1 MNRFAWLLS
10 LPLLALLAMPVVAAD
25 KKDKKLEEIEKKQK
39 KDKKKGTTALLEPS
53 EQQLASEATARDITA
68 AIEQEVAARA
78 VPVPPQMALDL
89 EWTLPHIDATKF
101 GILQKGWVLNDLI
114 LVETSK
120 NFLLAITR
128 ADGVLRWVC
137 QLEDFIRYQPS
148 VSRNNVVVNVKNFLV
163 AIHKDAGY
171 VRWKILPKFMM
182 SSAPLVIDPPVYPK
196 GYSDKWQD
204 LEAVYVGGWD
214 GRFYYMTVRA
224 RNTNYSK
231 NIRNADQL
239 IAPEFDLYYHWHITH
254 NERGIVAQPIVVKD
268 TLLYYIADDKKVY
281 CISRDR
287 EEREP
292 YILLDIPTTNAT
304 VTSSSAANVTNSV
317 VSSLYVGARDNS
329 LYCLDRLTLRKKWNY
344 AAGVTPTGNIFADEA
359 ATPYVYFAAND
370 GQVHAVEVKPMKI
383 SRGQPEVPENFS
395 PAWTVAAEGTLGAG
409 PEMVYLG
416 SGKKGDL
423 AAYGSI
429 KAVDKMSGT
438 VRWEVSGGGKDSFF
452 QQFLE
457 FHNAWNSGWDARVYA
472 ITADNRVLSF
482 KERLRDTGIKVVK
495 PTEAAAPNSRLVGI
509 PKPPADPAAPAEEK
523 KPEAKPEEKK

>member
-10 LPLLALLAMPVVAAD
+10 FSVLALLAMPAFAAD
-25 KKDKKLEEIEKKQK
+25 KNDKKLEEIEKKLK
-39 KDKKKGTTALLEPS
+39 KEKKKGEKGLLEPS
-53 EQQLASEATARDITA
+53 EKQLASEATARDITA
-68 AIEQEVAARA
+68 QIEQEVAARE
-78 VPVPPQMALDL
+78 VPVPQQMALDL

-101 GILQKGWVLNDLI
+101 GIIQKGWVLNDLI
-114 LVETSK
+114 LLETNK
-120 NFLLAITR
+120 NFLMAVTR

-137 QLEDFIRYQPS
+137 VLEDFIRYQPS

-239 IAPEFDLYYHWHITH
+239 IAPEFDLYYHWHVTH
-254 NERGIVAQPIVVKD
+254 DERGIISQPIVVKD

-287 EEREP
+287 DPREP
-292 YILLDIPTTNAT
+292 YILLDLPTTNAT

-395 PAWTVAAEGTLGAG
+395 PAWTVAGDGTIGAG
-409 PEMVYLG
+409 PDMVYVG
-416 SGKKGDL
+416 SGKKADM

-438 VRWEVSGGGKDSFF
+438 VRWEVAGGGKDSFF

-472 ITADNRVLSF
+472 ITNDNRVVSF
-482 KERLRDTGIKVVK
+482 KERIRDTGIKVVK
-495 PTEAAAPNSRLVGI
+495 Q
-509 PKPPADPAAPAEEK
+509 
-523 KPEAKPEEKK
+523 PEAPQGPAKIVGGAKKEGDAAEPKKEEPKKE

>member
-10 LPLLALLAMPVVAAD
+10 LPVLAMLAMPAFAAD
-25 KKDKKLEEIEKKQK
+25 KKDKKLEEIEKKLK
-39 KDKKKGTTALLEPS
+39 KEKKKGEKGLLEPS
-53 EQQLASEATARDITA
+53 EKQLASEATARDITA
-68 AIEQEVAARA
+68 QIEQEVAARE

-101 GILQKGWVLNDLI
+101 GLIQKGWVLNDLI
-114 LVETSK
+114 LIETNK
-120 NFLLAITR
+120 NFLMAVTR

-163 AIHKDAGY
+163 AIHKEAGY

-239 IAPEFDLYYHWHITH
+239 IAPEFDLYYHWHVTH
-254 NERGIVAQPIVVKD
+254 DERGIVSQPIVVKD

-287 EEREP
+287 EAREP
-292 YILLDIPTTNAT
+292 YILLDLPTTSAA

-383 SRGQPEVPENFS
+383 SRGQPEVPENFN
-395 PAWTVAAEGTLGAG
+395 PAWTVAADGTLGAG
-409 PEMVYLG
+409 PDLVYLG
-416 SGKKGDL
+416 QGKKGDL

-429 KAVDKMSGT
+429 KAVDKMSGA
-438 VRWEVSGGGKDSFF
+438 VRWEVAGGGKDSFF

-472 ITADNRVLSF
+472 LTNDNRVVSF
-482 KERLRDTGIKVVK
+482 KERIRDTGIKVVK
-495 PTEAAAPNSRLVGI
+495 Q
-509 PKPPADPAAPAEEK
+509 PAAPQGPAVFVPKPKEGAAAEEPK
-523 KPEAKPEEKK
+523 KEEPKKE